1 MTNFEKT
8 PLYDRMADF
17 ISIMD
22 EDELRELA
30 EVCKVK
36 ADLLQQKR
44 LDRQRDELE
53 HNLLSAI
60 KATQDA
66 GFAIHIGYQKAADW
80 TIHLQPDEECFIE
93 IHYMGK

>member
-1 MTNFEKT
+1 MTHFEKT

-36 ADLLQQKR
+36 ADLLQQNR
-44 LDRQRDELE
+44 RDRQRDELIK
-53 HNLLSAI
+53 NLQDVLTAI
-60 KATQDA
+60 LRA
-66 GFAIHIGYQKAADW
+66 GFSVDIENVDNPNWIVK
-80 TIHLQPDEECFIE
+80 LMPDEAYSIE
-93 IHYMGK
+93 MHYVGK

>member
-36 ADLLQQKR
+36 ADLLQQDR
-44 LDRQRDELE
+44 RERQRIELMG
-53 HNLLSAI
+53 NLQNALTAI
-60 KATQDA
+60 KRA
-66 GFAIHIGYQKAADW
+66 GFSVDIENVDDPNWIVK
-80 TIHLQPDEECFIE
+80 LMPDEIYSIE
-93 IHYMGK
+93 MRYVGT

>member
-36 ADLLQQKR
+36 ADHLQQDR
-44 LDRQRDELE
+44 RERQRIELME
-53 HNLLSAI
+53 NLQNALDAI
-60 KATQDA
+60 ERAKFLVEIENVDNPNW
-66 GFAIHIGYQKAADW
+66 IVK
-80 TIHLQPDEECFIE
+80 LMPDEIYSIKMLYAGE
-93 IHYMGK
+93 

>member
-17 ISIMD
+17 LSIMD

-36 ADLLQQKR
+36 ADLLQQDR
-44 LDRQRDELE
+44 HERQRDELIK
-53 HNLLSAI
+53 NLQDVLTAI
-60 KATQDA
+60 QRA
-66 GFAIHIGYQKAADW
+66 GFSVDIQNTDDCIQSVELLPGDIYS
-80 TIHLQPDEECFIE
+80 IE
-93 IHYMGK
+93 MHYVGK

>member
-36 ADLLQQKR
+36 ADLLQQDR
-44 LDRQRDELE
+44 RERQRIELME
-53 HNLLSAI
+53 NLQNALTAI
-60 KATQDA
+60 KRAK
-66 GFAIHIGYQKAADW
+66 FSVEIENADDPNW
-80 TIHLQPDEECFIE
+80 IVRLSPDEIYSIKMWYVGE
-93 IHYMGK
+93 